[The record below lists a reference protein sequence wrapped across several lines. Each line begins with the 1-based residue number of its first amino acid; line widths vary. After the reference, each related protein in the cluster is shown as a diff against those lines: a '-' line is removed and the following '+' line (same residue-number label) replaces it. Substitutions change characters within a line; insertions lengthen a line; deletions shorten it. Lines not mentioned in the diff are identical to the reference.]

1 MRIAARS
8 GIPAPTPMP
17 IPILAPEERPESL
30 LLTSSIKVVLTA
42 VLVASEAVVD
52 GEVDGVEPEL
62 IESVAEAELAE
73 G

>member
-1 MRIAARS
+1 MRIATRS
-8 GIPAPTPMP
+8 GIPTPTPMP
-17 IPILAPEERPESL
+17 TPILALEDRPEPL

-42 VLVASEAVVD
+42 VLLASEAVVD
-52 GEVDGVEPEL
+52 REVDSVKVEL